1 MKKLL
6 ALFFAILLCVQTYGA
21 LFASAQNAIMP
32 EKVEVIEF
40 DKPYWLEK
48 GQENWY
54 KFEAPA
60 RQAYFT
66 GLLPKPINGV
76 DDALFGSDV
85 RHTYYDAD
93 MNYLG
98 TIANSNDPELG
109 DWTEFDPGA
118 TYYIHVDAKN
128 EGQSY
133 TLSPVKESDP
143 TLSPEKTSESTSVS
157 LTLKETGIERFIPGE
172 TESDVW
178 DIYTLTESI
187 TVGNENAVTHSDY
200 FVLPYRIWFDGASL
214 TSDSAK
220 VTYSGVER
228 RMSESWDGL
237 EGYTEKPFSAKEK
250 MNEGDY
256 VFSANH
262 YSYLIDHTA
271 ESSSA
276 VLEYDIYVPAGRRI
290 VLDNGYIRAAEIGDI
305 YSDVNDGKWYSDSI
319 LWCTENG
326 YMNGTADSVF
336 SREMLVTRA
345 QIVLILAKID
355 RVDLSAYADR
365 QSFSDVAKGK
375 WYATAVEWASEAG
388 VTAGMGDGR
397 FCPSLSLTRQ
407 ELAVFLCAYGKIKGI
422 DLSSEADLS
431 VYDDS
436 SDISSWARDAV
447 SYAVGAGLISGLSD
461 TLLSPKSMATRA
473 QVSLIIKNFCENLLP
488 DKDIGSYFL
497 LGGTC
502 GYGIYDEIISLTG
515 KENPHVLHIGMAA
528 TDPLPGYSGT
538 KWEFGNRG
546 CTTDVLSLEDL
557 ESGAATDKILGADI
571 IYVDG
576 GSSDMLISR
585 LRSSGSDAA
594 LRKAALNGTVMCG
607 SSAGAI
613 CFGTYGTS
621 GTGANR
627 YDNLPSNGCVPD
639 LIICPH
645 GFEELRVNEM
655 TDFIMENPS
664 LVGVAVD
671 YCALEIHNG
680 MFRIFYEDDIENV
693 ATLYWV
699 EDGELFSENISSR
712 EWCPLSELMKK

>member
-1 MKKLL
+1 MKKFL
-6 ALFFAILLCVQTYGA
+6 ALLFAIILCAQPFGA
-21 LFASAQNAIMP
+21 MFVSAQDLTLP
-32 EKVEVIEF
+32 DEVEVIEF
-40 DKPYWLEK
+40 DRSYWLEK
-48 GQENWY
+48 GREKWY

-66 GLLPKPINGV
+66 GLSPKPIDGT

-85 RHTYYDAD
+85 NHGYYDAD

-98 TIANSNDPELG
+98 TIASSNDPEIG
-109 DWTEFDPGA
+109 DWTEFEPGE
-118 TYYIHVDAKN
+118 TYYICVNTKN
-128 EGQSY
+128 EPQSY
-133 TLSPVKESDP
+133 TLSPIKESEP
-143 TLSPEKTSESTSVS
+143 TLSPEKPSDADSVS
-157 LTLKETGIERFIPGE
+157 LTLKETGVERFIPGE

-178 DIYTLTESI
+178 DIYTLTKTV
-187 TVGNENAVTHSDY
+187 TVGSEGAVTHSDY
-200 FVLPYRIWFDGASL
+200 FVLPYRVWFDGASL
-214 TSDSAK
+214 TTDSAK

-228 RMSESWDGL
+228 RMSESWDAL

-250 MNEGDY
+250 MNDGDY

-262 YSYLIDHTA
+262 YSYLIDLTA
-271 ESSSA
+271 ESSPA
-276 VLEYDIYVPAGRRI
+276 VAEYDIYVPAGRRI
-290 VLDNGYIRAAEIGDI
+290 VLDNGYIRAAEIEDI

-336 SREMLVTRA
+336 SRETLVTRA

-365 QSFSDVAKGK
+365 QSFSDVTKGK

-407 ELAVFLCAYGKIKGI
+407 ELAVFLCAYGEIKGVEFPSKT
-422 DLSSEADLS
+422 DLSA
-431 VYDDS
+431 YDDA

-461 TLLSPKSMATRA
+461 TVLSPKSMATRA

-502 GYGIYDEIISLTG
+502 GYGVYDEIISLTG
-515 KENPHVLHIGMAA
+515 KENPHVLHIGMAS

-585 LRSSGSDAA
+585 LRSSGADAA

-621 GTGANR
+621 CTGSDR
-627 YDNLPSNGCVPD
+627 FDNLLSNGCVPD
-639 LIICPH
+639 VIICPH
-645 GFEELRVNEM
+645 GFEELRVKAM
-655 TDFIMENPS
+655 TELLYENPS

-671 YCALEIHNG
+671 YCALEIHDG
-680 MFRIFYEDDIENV
+680 MFRIFYENDIENV

-712 EWCPLSELMKK
+712 EWRPLSELMKK

>member
-1 MKKLL
+1 MKKFL
-6 ALFFAILLCVQTYGA
+6 ALLFVIILCAQSFGLLPV
-21 LFASAQNAIMP
+21 SAQDATLP
-32 EKVEVIEF
+32 ENVETIEF
-40 DKPYWLEK
+40 DTEYWLEK
-48 GQENWY
+48 GQERWY

-66 GLLPKPINGV
+66 DLPLTELVEGS
-76 DDALFGSDV
+76 DALFGSDV
-85 RHTYYDAD
+85 MHTYYDAD

-98 TIANSNDPELG
+98 TIASSNDPEIG
-109 DWTEFDPGA
+109 DWTEFEPGE
-118 TYYIHVDAKN
+118 TYYICVNTKN
-128 EGQSY
+128 EPQSY
-133 TLSPVKESDP
+133 TLSPIKESEP
-143 TLSPEKTSESTSVS
+143 TLSPEKPSGADSVS
-157 LTLKETGIERFIPGE
+157 LTLKETGVERFIPGE

-178 DIYTLTESI
+178 DIYTLTK
-187 TVGNENAVTHSDY
+187 TVTVKNEGAVTYSDY
-200 FVLPYRIWFDGASL
+200 FVLPYRVWFDGASL
-214 TSDSAK
+214 TTDSAK

-228 RMSESWDGL
+228 RMSESWDAL

-250 MNEGDY
+250 MNDGDY

-262 YSYLIDHTA
+262 YSYLIDLTA

-276 VLEYDIYVPAGRRI
+276 VAEYDIYVPAGKRI
-290 VLDNGYIRAAEIGDI
+290 VLDSGYIRAAEIGDI

-336 SREMLVTRA
+336 SRETLVTRA

-375 WYATAVEWASEAG
+375 WYATAVEWASEVG
-388 VTAGMGDGR
+388 VTAGMGDGK

-422 DLSSEADLS
+422 DLSSKADLS
-431 VYDDS
+431 AYDDAS
-436 SDISSWARDAV
+436 GISSWARDAV
-447 SYAVGAGLISGLSD
+447 SYAVEAGLISGLSD
-461 TLLSPKSMATRA
+461 TLLLPKSMATRA

-585 LRSSGSDAA
+585 LRSSGADAA

-613 CFGTYGTS
+613 CFGAYGTS
-621 GTGANR
+621 GTGSDR
-627 YDNLPSNGCVPD
+627 FDNLLSNGCLPD
-639 LIICPH
+639 VIICPH
-645 GFEELRVNEM
+645 GFEELRVKAM
-655 TDFIMENPS
+655 TELIYENPS

-671 YCALEIHNG
+671 YCALEIHDG

-712 EWCPLSELMKK
+712 EWRPLSELMKK